1 MLSGNTKDLKQSIIK
16 KLEKLNRK
24 KFKTDFII
32 SPELAKRLS
41 LLSKEINRQIGLL
54 IDRYNEIQYVIVGD
68 NKSIFIPELKR
79 FRLVPGKLRGLRLV
93 HTHLYNEGLT
103 EDDITDLAML
113 RLDAVSAILIN
124 QEGLPAK
131 IETAF
136 LLPPNRENN
145 IYNILDETDVYNQK
159 TNFSEFIKNLE
170 KEIEEKSISLFQ
182 IKKENNAFL
191 VGCFKN
197 KEEAKESLLELKE
210 LARSAGLNVVDT
222 IYQIKQKVDPK
233 YILGIGKLKN
243 IAIRAYQLGV
253 DYIIFDNNLTPS
265 QAREISKLVEIKIMD
280 RTQLILDIF
289 AKRAHSN
296 EGKLK
301 VELAQL
307 KYLMPRLSVKDDSLS
322 RLTGGIGG
330 RGPGETKLEID
341 RRRIKDKI
349 AFLTRKLKQI
359 EKTRD
364 IQRKKRTKRDIPTV
378 SIVGYTNAGK
388 TTLINSLTNSNIYAD
403 NLMFAT
409 LDTSSKRLRFPE
421 EKEIIIT
428 DTVGFIRDLPED
440 LKDAF
445 KSTLEELY
453 DADLLLHVV
462 DISNKNY
469 EKQIESVNK
478 ILEELNLKDMDT
490 ILVFN
495 KIDLIDDETLKERK
509 KEYPEAVFISALN
522 RKTFQ
527 PLLDKIFYKIFK
539 KKLKHASS

>member
-1 MLSGNTKDLKQSIIK
+1 M
-16 KLEKLNRK
+16 
-24 KFKTDFII
+24 
-32 SPELAKRLS
+32 
-41 LLSKEINRQIGLL
+41 LSKEINRQIGLL
-54 IDRYNEIQYVIVGD
+54 IDRSNEIQYVIVGD

-79 FRLVPGKLRGLRLV
+79 FRLVPGKLRGLRLI
-93 HTHLYNEGLT
+93 HTHLYNERLT

-124 QEGLPAK
+124 QEGLPSK

-136 LLPPNRENN
+136 LMPPNKENKL
-145 IYNILDETDVYNQK
+145 YELLDETDIYNQK
-159 TNFSEFIKNLE
+159 TSFIGFIKNLE
-170 KEIEEKSISLFQ
+170 KEIKEKSVSLFQ
-182 IKKENNAFL
+182 VKEENNAFL
-191 VGCFKN
+191 VGCYKN
-197 KEEAKESLLELKE
+197 KEEVNESLSELKE
-210 LARSAGLNVVDT
+210 LARSAGLNIVDT
-222 IYQIKQKVDPK
+222 IYQIRKQVDPK

-359 EKTRD
+359 EKTRT
-364 IQRKKRTKRDIPTV
+364 IQRKKRTKKDIPTV

-388 TTLINSLTNSNIYAD
+388 TTLINSLTNSKIYAD

-428 DTVGFIRDLPED
+428 DTVGFIKDLPED

-453 DADLLLHVV
+453 DADLLLHVI

-469 EKQIESVNK
+469 IKQIESVNK
-478 ILEELNLKDMDT
+478 ILEELNIKDIDT

-495 KIDLIDDETLKERK
+495 KIDLVNDEYLKEVK
-509 KEYPEAVFISALN
+509 KKYPEAAFISALD

-539 KKLKHASS
+539 KKLKYASS